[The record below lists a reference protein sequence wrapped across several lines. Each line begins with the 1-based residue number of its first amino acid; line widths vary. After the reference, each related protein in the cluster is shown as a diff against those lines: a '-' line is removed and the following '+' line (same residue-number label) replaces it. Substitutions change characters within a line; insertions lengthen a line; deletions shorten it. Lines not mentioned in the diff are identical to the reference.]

1 MKGILTLQRIIYLVS
16 IVFLL
21 AACGGGGSDGE
32 TGGGNTGMIG
42 SAGGTIDLGGQ
53 MTLEVPAGALTM
65 PIQISAK
72 TLDPIATQTILDD
85 SGQQTRVF
93 MAGASFFP
101 SGQQFSKPV
110 KVTLPAYNIPP
121 GTEVPIHFKYNQ
133 DWHAYYPTNT
143 EVTVSPDNGTITF
156 TLNEFSDHAMAGV
169 SDSMKAKCIANGEAP
184 CRCGDFHVVS
194 DSLDKIYTTP
204 DGTCNVARDTGHIT
218 YLQCVPQ
225 VTESWEFIEHTAGC
239 VPKMTLVPDLSA
251 IGAGE
256 STALTTTVTYAQ
268 KPMPSVEVN
277 LLGDGLTTVSPSPI
291 YTDATGTAQ
300 TTATAGN
307 AEGTSLVEAAA
318 VVTYEP
324 VKVSINGQ
332 LEPVIPKEKTVQAQ
346 TEIFVD
352 APPILQVSILPG
364 VYGNY
369 LLLSEETLVSIAIL
383 DPNPATGGFSLVPST
398 DVLLSAS
405 DGTLGSP
412 AVRTTSLGEVT
423 TSFIAPN
430 TPGPVTIIA
439 DATVST
445 LNDRAEP
452 VTYQL
457 DGSDV
462 IDVLEKPV
470 KRWDGHLEA
479 WVGGSSTLPGG
490 GMGPPEPV
498 GNFYLWFMLTM
509 DFTVDM
515 DPDNFNPSAANPNIS
530 GTGVAQ
536 VEVVYSG
543 PITSSF
549 GTGSNY
555 TEITTEYINRSATPF
570 QAAIQGLVP
579 DPANP
584 QEMYLN
590 IANPVG
596 DPTRI
601 ASATRRTTITGG
613 FSAGVTTD
621 PPLDWLWYADPE
633 VPAPL
638 DTTPHDPLHISL
650 GPGTTSSSGWC
661 EILTES
667 GAHCRFTMTL
677 TPE

>member
-1 MKGILTLQRIIYLVS
+1 
-16 IVFLL
+16 
-21 AACGGGGSDGE
+21 
-32 TGGGNTGMIG
+32 MIG
-42 SAGGTIDLGGQ
+42 AAGGTIDLGGQ

-110 KVTLPAYNIPP
+110 KVTLPAYNIPL
-121 GTEVPIHFKYNQ
+121 GTEVPIHFKYDKTN
-133 DWHAYYPTNT
+133 HAYFPTDT
-143 EVTVSPDNGTITF
+143 EVTVSPDDGTITL
-156 TLNEFSDHAMAGV
+156 TLREFSPHAVAGV
-169 SDSMKAKCIANGEAP
+169 PEALAERCIANGENP
-184 CRCGDFHVVS
+184 CRCGLFYVVT
-194 DSLDKIYTTP
+194 DNRDNIYTTP
-204 DGTCNVARDTGHIT
+204 DGSCTVSSEIGHIT

-239 VPKMTLVPDLSA
+239 VPQMTLVPDLSA
-251 IGAGE
+251 IGTGE

-268 KPMPSVEVN
+268 NPMPSVEVN
-277 LLGDGLTTVSPSPI
+277 LLGDGLTTVTPSPI
-291 YTDATGTAQ
+291 YTDANGTAQ

-307 AEGTSLVEAAA
+307 AEGISLVEAAA

-364 VYGNY
+364 TYGNY
-369 LLLSEETLVSIAIL
+369 LILGEQTLVSIAIL
-383 DPNPATGGFSLVPST
+383 DPNPATGGFNLVPST

-439 DATVST
+439 DATVDT
-445 LNDRAEP
+445 LNDFADP
-452 VTYQL
+452 VIYQL
-457 DGSDV
+457 NGSDV

-479 WVGGSSTLPGG
+479 WVGYSSTLAGG
-490 GMGPPEPV
+490 EMGPPEAV
-498 GNFYLWFMLTM
+498 GDFYLWFMLTM

-543 PITSSF
+543 PVTYSN

-555 TEITTEYINRSATPF
+555 VEGTTEYINRSATPF
-570 QAAIQGLVP
+570 QAVIQGLVP

-584 QEMYLN
+584 REMYLN
-590 IANPVG
+590 IAHPFG

-601 ASATRRTTITGG
+601 ASATHRTTIVGG
-613 FSAGVTTD
+613 LDAGVTTD

-638 DTTPHDPLHISL
+638 DTAPHDPLYIQL

-667 GAHCRFTMTL
+667 GDHCRFTVTL
-677 TPE
+677 TPQ